1 MKLSEVVG
9 LRPVLEKIAAKEMEG
24 SAALE
29 FANFVK
35 SVLIEIQNFEIKR
48 AELFQKHGVEIEND
62 EKQKGLQIP
71 PENEKK
77 FNAAI
82 KRALNTELKI
92 EPFDLASLGI
102 TIAPADLIN
111 ATGLFK

>member
-1 MKLSEVVG
+1 MKLNEVVG
-9 LRPVLEKIAAKEMEG
+9 LRPTLEKIAGKEMDG
-24 SAALE
+24 AVALE

-35 SVLIEIQNFEIKR
+35 SILIEIQDFEMKR
-48 AELFQKHGVEIEND
+48 AELFQKYGEEMGEGE
-62 EKQKGLQIP
+62 EKRIQVK

-82 KRALNTELKI
+82 KKGLDKDLNIK
-92 EPFDLASLGI
+92 PFDIAALGI
-102 TIAPADLIN
+102 RVSPADLVN

>member
-1 MKLSEVVG
+1 MKLNDVVG
-9 LRPVLEKIAAKEMEG
+9 LRPTLEKIAGMEMEG
-24 SAALE
+24 GVALE

-35 SVLIEIQNFEIKR
+35 SIMIEIQNFEMKR
-48 AELFQKHGVEIEND
+48 AELFRKYGEEMGEGE
-62 EKQKGLQIP
+62 EKRIQVK

-82 KRALNTELKI
+82 KRGLSKEVGVD
-92 EPFDLASLGI
+92 PFDIASLGI
-102 TIAPADLIN
+102 MVAPTDLVN

>member
-1 MKLSEVVG
+1 MKLSEIVG
-9 LRPVLEKIAAKEMEG
+9 LRPTLEKIAGMEMDG
-24 SAALE
+24 AVALK

-35 SVLIEIQNFEIKR
+35 GVLIEIQDFEIKR
-48 AELFQKHGVEIEND
+48 AELFRKYGEEIGEGD
-62 EKQKGLQIP
+62 EKRLQVK

-82 KRALNTELKI
+82 KRGLNKEIKFK
-92 EPFDLASLGI
+92 PFDIASLGI
-102 TIAPADLIN
+102 KVTPADLVN